1 MDWQA
6 KYFKD
11 LAGEAEEIDT
21 AAIQLF
27 LNSLNG
33 LDDRSEIEQSEN
45 AFAITGTVVALGFAF
60 KDYANSI
67 IAGVLELF
75 EAPCQIGDRIK
86 IEDHYGEVVIYGLRG
101 LRLKILTD
109 DIVSIPHN
117 KLWTQAISNANMGN
131 LETQVVTH
139 FYLDHLVLPQQVRS
153 ILYRVAQTDRYTQLQ
168 LPIEIIVE
176 EQLWGTLFTLK
187 CYSIDAR
194 HEFKYKTDLTIR
206 AKQKFKEYKFSYPK
220 IASVANGGL

>member
-1 MDWQA
+1 M
-6 KYFKD
+6 
-11 LAGEAEEIDT
+11 
-21 AAIQLF
+21 
-27 LNSLNG
+27 
-33 LDDRSEIEQSEN
+33 
-45 AFAITGTVVALGFAF
+45 
-60 KDYANSI
+60 
-67 IAGVLELF
+67 
-75 EAPCQIGDRIK
+75 
-86 IEDHYGEVVIYGLRG
+86 VIYGLRG